1 MTTYLANGPTRAG
14 ERRWEAHWKRQH
26 AIERVENLSRLLDVA
41 YGIPG
46 TKLRFGLD
54 ALLGLVPIAGDAA
67 SAALSAYLIYEARR
81 LGLPK
86 TAIARMIGNVAF
98 DAVLGA
104 VPLFGDIVDV
114 FWRANVRNAR
124 ILRRHL
130 GRHLGE
136 PSER

>member
-1 MTTYLANGPTRAG
+1 MAAYLTNDPARAG
-14 ERRWEAHWKRQH
+14 ERWEPRWERQH
-26 AIERVENLSRLLDVA
+26 TIERLENLSRLLDVA

-54 ALLGLVPIAGDAA
+54 ALLGLVPIAGDVA

-104 VPLFGDIVDV
+104 VPLFGDIFDV
-114 FWRANVRNAR
+114 FWRANIRNIR
-124 ILRRHL
+124 ILRRHV
-130 GRHLGE
+130 GE
-136 PSER
+136 PAER

>member
-14 ERRWEAHWKRQH
+14 ERRWEAHWKH

-54 ALLGLVPIAGDAA
+54 ALLGLVPIAGDVA

-81 LGLPK
+81 LGLPR

-104 VPLFGDIVDV
+104 VPLFGDIFDV
-114 FWRANVRNAR
+114 FWRANIRNVR
-124 ILRRHL
+124 ILR
-130 GRHLGE
+130 RHLGE